1 MSHLINYLGPKSYP
15 SIVNQIAEKLSMA
28 KSESFQANE
37 MIQKALV
44 TMNESNTPM
53 MDLREFTTN
62 AEPLAKT
69 DATLAEIL
77 TFITKNVQSGD
88 LNFLVNMAKEEHFKE
103 MSRAGFPSVED
114 TIKAYQEYFSEP
126 SSVIEQ
132 AIKNGIFDKLKSNL
146 MMDLKSTIVDDGKTK
161 IVNPTEA
168 IITLNENNVFYNQ
181 NLVAYNPV
189 ALRMEDI
196 KNNRLLFLTESDVLS
211 YNRENKEF
219 SVVTNVELMNLE
231 ILESHKRMMLSI
243 QELSYNPEQNTFSP
257 ALEWDFN
264 LLINSA
270 GDIIMSDKENNNE
283 IPVAKEDLPVLLM
296 ESIATYEKNTPGF
309 IKNSYLRDA
318 DNIILMVEN
327 HSKLVKLDALSV
339 IRNLNESSNYVI
351 VEPASQKTPKLIAG
365 SNVKETELFESYL
378 HLNNACSE
386 KLGISLTGLFESQL
400 EFEKEFNHDRNNQI
414 VALREEQSNLNSLIT
429 ENNSLLGIAEEGSPA
444 YEKLVESKED
454 LTSKLELN
462 IQNLNHYTNTHK
474 LYN

>member
-1 MSHLINYLGPKSYP
+1 MSHLINYLGPNSYP

-77 TFITKNVQSGD
+77 SFVTKNVKSGD

-103 MSRAGFPSVED
+103 MTRAGFPSVDD
-114 TIKAYQEYFSEP
+114 TIKSCQEYFNEP

-132 AIKNGIFDKLKSNL
+132 AIKNGIFDSLKSNL

-161 IVNPTEA
+161 IVKPSEVVMQ
-168 IITLNENNVFYNQ
+168 LNENNVFYNK
-181 NLVAYNPV
+181 NLVAYNPI

-196 KNNRLLFLTESDVLS
+196 KNNRILFLTESDVLS
-211 YNRENKEF
+211 YSRETKDF
-219 SVVTNVELMNLE
+219 CAITNVELMNLE
-231 ILESHKRMMLSI
+231 IPETHKRMMLTI
-243 QELSYNPEQNTFSP
+243 QELSYNPEVNTFSP
-257 ALEWDFN
+257 AFEWDFN
-264 LLINSA
+264 LLINNA
-270 GDIIMSDKENNNE
+270 GEIIMSDKQNNNE
-283 IPVAKEDLPVLLM
+283 IPVAKEDLPTLLM
-296 ESIATYEKNTPGF
+296 ESISVYEKTTPGF
-309 IKNSYLRDA
+309 NKANYLRDA

-327 HSKLVKLDALSV
+327 HSKLVKLDSLSV

-351 VEPASQKTPKLIAG
+351 IDPKSQKTPRLIAG
-365 SNVKETELFESYL
+365 SNIKETELFESYL
-378 HLNNACSE
+378 DLNNACSE
-386 KLGISLTGLFESQL
+386 KLGIQLTGLFESQL
-400 EFEKEFNHDRNNQI
+400 DFEKQFNHDKNNQI
-414 VALREEQSNLNSLIT
+414 AELLEEQGNLNTLIT

-444 YEKLVESKED
+444 YERLVESKLD
-454 LTSKLELN
+454 LAGKIELN
-462 IQNLNHYTNTHK
+462 IQNLNHYKNTHK